1 MTERDFEQLHDI
13 ISLGYSEHSRLSE
26 YQRLVY
32 PVVSRRSGGLSLGIN
47 LNPDKKCS
55 FNCVYCQVDRRKAI
69 TDLKVEV
76 RQIAAELKLWLDIF
90 AKNGGKYKGFTL
102 KDISIAGDGEPTTVK
117 ELPQILTE
125 LIKIKK
131 EYQLDDCKIILF
143 TNASRL
149 NRKDLTPVF
158 DDLMANRGEIWCK
171 FDFWDEQSF
180 RMINRS
186 KISVKK
192 ILENIKAVGQ
202 KYSLTLQSCFFS
214 WQSEAYNSQKY
225 QQYMEQIKWLI
236 DDGVKI
242 RLIQAYT
249 LARRPADTKATAWS
263 DTEMNQLTYFLRQQ
277 ISVPIETY
285 YAAGSK

>member
-13 ISLGYSEHSRLSE
+13 ISLGYSEHPRLSE

-32 PVVSRRSGGLSLGIN
+32 PVISRRSGGLSLGIN

-55 FNCVYCQVDRRKAI
+55 FNCVYCQVDRGKAI
-69 TDLKVEV
+69 TDLKVEIG
-76 RQIAAELKLWLDIF
+76 QIVAELKLWLDVF
-90 AKNGGKYKGFTL
+90 AENGGKYKGYTL

-117 ELPQILTE
+117 ELPQILIE
-125 LIKIKK
+125 LIKLKK
-131 EYQLDDCKIILF
+131 EYPLDDCKIILF

-171 FDFWDEQSF
+171 FDFWDEHSF

-192 ILENIKAVGQ
+192 MLENIKTVGW

-214 WQSEAYNSQKY
+214 WQSEGYNDQKY
-225 QQYMEQIKWLI
+225 QQYVDQVKRLI
-236 DDGVKI
+236 NDGVKI

-249 LARRPADTKATAWS
+249 LARRPADKNATAWS
-263 DTEMNQLTYFLRQQ
+263 DAEMNQLTHFLSQQ

-285 YAAGSK
+285 YTAGSK